1 MLDLISGGNVSLPRG
16 TLAIRVP
23 GPFDLSVLIT
33 GEDGKVSG
41 DGDFVFYNQPSAPGA
56 GLRADTVTVDVGRL
70 RAGASRVT
78 VVVSAADPAVPLG
91 RLPAPTLSV
100 TGSGGR
106 GLARFTPPRPTH
118 ESVLLLAEIYRR
130 GGGWKLRALGQGY
143 ADGLAG
149 VARDFGI
156 EVLEDSPTPQIP
168 DSGNG
173 GGFTALVN
181 AERSR
186 SGAPPVTADARLTS
200 AARAHCAA
208 MAAAGRLDGAL
219 GPGLYQRI
227 TEQGYSYLTVAE
239 QLVSG
244 PRSEADFL
252 AYCLTDTRMGRTVR
266 DPDLAQVGVAH
277 APAADGDLFW
287 TAVWARPLTP
297 HGLAAVASDVVALTN
312 AERTAAGL
320 RPLAG
325 DPGLTVAAQA
335 HSDDMVALGFYSH
348 TSPDGRQP
356 WDRAA
361 AAGCAHRGIG
371 ENIACGQRS
380 AAEVVRGWMN
390 SPGHR
395 ANILKPDFT
404 HIGIGLRGGGE
415 MATYWTQ
422 LFGAS
427 G

>member
-1 MLDLISGGNVSLPRG
+1 MLDLIPGGNVPLPG
-16 TLAIRVP
+16 GALTLRVP

-56 GLRADTVTVDVGRL
+56 RLQGDTVTVDAGRL

-78 VVVSAADPAVPLG
+78 LVVSAADPAVPLG
-91 RLPAPTLSV
+91 RLPTPTLSV
-100 TGSGGR
+100 TGSTGR
-106 GLARFTPPRPTH
+106 ILARFTSPRPTH

-156 EVLEDSPTPQIP
+156 EVVEDGPTPS
-168 DSGNG
+168 DDG

-181 AERSR
+181 AERAR
-186 SGAPPVTADARLTS
+186 SGAPPVTAEARLAA
-200 AARAHCAA
+200 AARAHCAG
-208 MAAAGRLDGAL
+208 MAAEGRLGAAPRS
-219 GPGLYQRI
+219 GTSLYQRV
-227 TEQGYSYLTVAE
+227 TAQGYAYLTVAE

-244 PRSEADFL
+244 PRTEADFL
-252 AYCLTDTRMGRTVR
+252 AYCLTDARMGRTVR
-266 DPDLAQVGVAH
+266 DPALSQVGVAH
-277 APAADGDLFW
+277 APAPGGDIFW
-287 TAVWARPLTP
+287 TAVWARPLTA
-297 HGLAAVASDVVALTN
+297 HGLASVTSDVVALTN

-325 DPGLTVAAQA
+325 DPRLTTAAQA
-335 HSDDMVALGFYSH
+335 HSDDMVARGFYAH
-348 TSPDGRQP
+348 TSPDGRRP

-361 AAGCAHRGIG
+361 AAGCTHRGIG

-380 AAEVVRGWMN
+380 AAEVVRGWMD

-404 HIGIGLRGGGE
+404 HIGIGFRGGGE
-415 MATYWTQ
+415 AGTYWTQ
-422 LFGAS
+422 LFGMS